1 MQNNVIQRRNMK
13 LKYKLFLAFTILF
26 TITTFVLHI
35 INYHTSDI
43 NDVPPTDFDTLVLI
57 FVFLSYVL
65 IMCNCFLCINS
76 DNIYNY
82 ETLQV
87 RESASI

>member
-1 MQNNVIQRRNMK
+1 MQTNGIQRRNMK

-26 TITTFVLHI
+26 TITTFVLQI

-43 NDVPPTDFDTLVLI
+43 NDVPPTDFDTFVLI
-57 FVFLSYVL
+57 FAFLSYVL
-65 IMCNCFLCINS
+65 IMCNCFLCINP

-82 ETLQV
+82 ETLTV
-87 RESASI
+87 RESGSI